1 VRGGGG
7 PLPESTPRVISAPHP
22 QPLSTGGE
30 GSAACISHAAHPSR
44 FTELAASIAR
54 VIATVSTETRVTR
67 VIRSMTCSL

>member
-1 VRGGGG
+1 MPQSVHH
-7 PLPESTPRVISAPHP
+7 LSEHVFTISPVYTS
-22 QPLSTGGE
+22 LSTGGE